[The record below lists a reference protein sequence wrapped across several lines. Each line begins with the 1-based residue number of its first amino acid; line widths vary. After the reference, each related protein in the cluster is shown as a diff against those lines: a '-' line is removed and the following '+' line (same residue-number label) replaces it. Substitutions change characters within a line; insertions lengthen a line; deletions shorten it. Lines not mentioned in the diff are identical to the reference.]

1 MNNRTASLTRTLT
14 SEPHSQ
20 VQVIISRLLRRLLT
34 KLKKK
39 LKPCSGFFPR
49 PVFNCFRRNFRF
61 WNFRRRERGA
71 TSQTDTAGR
80 ANPARTAKPAHSA
93 VLVAIQL
100 ISLKSLLQKLLISK
114 SYWPIHFFGCVGQFL
129 ILPRFHAGF
138 VNRSKLIP
146 W

>member
-1 MNNRTASLTRTLT
+1 MDRPTMNNRTASLTRTLT

-34 KLKKK
+34 KLKKIK
-39 LKPCSGFFPR
+39 TMFGFFPR

-61 WNFRRRERGA
+61 WNFRRREREA

-80 ANPARTAKPAHSA
+80 ANPARTAKQAHSA

-114 SYWPIHFFGCVGQFL
+114 SY
-129 ILPRFHAGF
+129 
-138 VNRSKLIP
+138 
-146 W
+146 